1 MQVKKIAEME
11 LINSE
16 KVKNFSITIDFK
28 NKLMFF
34 AENDGANE
42 PSVCLS
48 LDALTDE
55 AVDDVKIKGVE

>member
-1 MQVKKIAEME
+1 MQVKKVGEME

-42 PSVCLS
+42 PCVCLS
-48 LDALTDE
+48 LDALSDDV
-55 AVDDVKIKGVE
+55 VDDVKMKGVE